1 MQESCGALPTNGEPS
16 MTTVPS
22 TPSTIPSAH
31 LRGCFRILL
40 LYDVAEGFDLPRV
53 RQLLG
58 PRIGSSAP
66 PFPRR
71 TPEYVRFAQPPV
83 IESHVPLTL
92 KTGEQ
97 VSSWVKYYAFAVV
110 AVEIEVGFSTDW
122 AGLSRQAARW
132 MDATDLEPLAREIV
146 ASRLKE
152 IAAAVVRPN
161 PNWLNE
167 SYLVINL
174 QEIGAPA
181 APQPTAAELVA
192 ACGPEIAQ
200 LIRGESA
207 ALAEKSVEE
216 ALQASVSYYP
226 TDLVVVGSFAALV
239 YDRTEDAAATT
250 LVLEFAKMQ
259 LLEFR
264 YYDDWM
270 SQLLSGIYTML
281 DRKRN
286 FLLSRWT
293 LPRDAQRVNAIRL
306 DVMDLTERID
316 NAIKFFSDVYYAR
329 VYRLAASR
337 IGVNEYRELVDEKLR
352 TAGELYEFMVTE
364 FNETRSFVLEVIV
377 GILAL
382 IDVIYLFK
390 R

>member
-1 MQESCGALPTNGEPS
+1 
-16 MTTVPS
+16 MTT
-22 TPSTIPSAH
+22 TPLTASAIAAAH

-40 LYDVAEGFDLPRV
+40 LYDVAEGLDLPRV
-53 RQLLG
+53 RELLG
-58 PRIGSSAP
+58 ARIGSSAP

-71 TPEYVRFAQPPV
+71 TPEYVRFAQPPI
-83 IESHVPLTL
+83 IESHAPLTL

-97 VSSWVKYYAFAVV
+97 VSSWVKYYAFAVI
-110 AVEIEVGFSTDW
+110 AVEIEVAFSSDW
-122 AGLSRQAARW
+122 PELLNQASRW
-132 MDATDLEPLAREIV
+132 MDAADLEPLAREIV

-152 IAAAVVRPN
+152 ISPAVVRPN
-161 PNWLNE
+161 PNWLSE
-167 SYLVINL
+167 TYLVINL
-174 QEIGAPA
+174 QEIGALED
-181 APQPTAAELVA
+181 PQPTAAELVA
-192 ACGPEIAQ
+192 ACGPRIVQ
-200 LIRGESA
+200 LIRGESV
-207 ALAEKSVEE
+207 ALEAKSVEE
-216 ALQASVSYYP
+216 ALQASISYYP
-226 TDLVVVGSFAALV
+226 NDLVVIGSFAALV
-239 YDRTEDAAATT
+239 YDCSADAAATT

-264 YYDDWM
+264 YYDNWM
-270 SQLLSGIYTML
+270 TQLLSDIYTML

-293 LPRDAQRVNAIRL
+293 LPRDAQRINAIRL

-316 NAIKFFSDVYYAR
+316 NAIKFFSDAYYAR

-337 IGVNEYRELVDEKLR
+337 IGVSEYRELVDEKLR

-382 IDVIYLFK
+382 MDVILWLK
-390 R
+390 H